1 MGDERMTVVKVGA
14 NFSVQLPD
22 WVQEELPAK
31 PGDRIE
37 FVPVP
42 GSRAFILKN
51 MGKAQRKDSTK
62 EEG

>member
-1 MGDERMTVVKVGA
+1 MQMGDERMTVVKVGA

-42 GSRAFILKN
+42 GGRAFILKN
-51 MGKAQRKDSTK
+51 MGKA
-62 EEG
+62 